1 VPNPRR
7 VIMSVNGIQGY
18 SQIDAYSAYNSVKKS
33 TNNTKSEETT
43 SSSSAAS
50 KAAESGVIY
59 EKSSESAQ
67 AADRSGVIYKPNT
80 ALVEQL
86 KADQEAN
93 KQRLLDMVH
102 DTLSGQLSAFQAANG
117 NDEDSI
123 WRFLA
128 SGKFTVSAAAKEEAQ
143 KAISEDGFYGVK
155 QTSDRI
161 LEMAKALTG
170 GDPDKIEAMRDAFKK
185 GFSQATK
192 SWGQDLP
199 EISHKTYDAV
209 MEGFDNWAKESQTKV
224 EG

>member
-1 VPNPRR
+1 
-7 VIMSVNGIQGY
+7 M
-18 SQIDAYSAYNSVKKS
+18 DAYSAYNSVKKAAGNS
-33 TNNTKSEETT
+33 KTEDT
-43 SSSSAAS
+43 SSGSSAS
-50 KAAESGVIY
+50 KAAETGVIY
-59 EKSSESAQ
+59 EKSSEAKEL
-67 AADRSGVIYKPNT
+67 DKSGVIYKPNT

-102 DTLSGQLSAFQAANG
+102 DTLSGQLTAFQAANG

-155 QTSDRI
+155 NTSNRI

-170 GDPDKIEAMRDAFKK
+170 GDPDKIEEMRNAFKK
-185 GFSQATK
+185 GFDQATK
-192 SWGQDLP
+192 SWGRDLP
-199 EISHKTYDAV
+199 DISKQTYDAV
-209 MEGFDNWAKESQTKV
+209 MEGFDNWANESKPQV
-224 EG
+224 NG

>member
-1 VPNPRR
+1 
-7 VIMSVNGIQGY
+7 MSVNGIQGY

-33 TNNTKSEETT
+33 TNEKKTEDT
-43 SSSSAAS
+43 SSASAN
-50 KAAESGVIY
+50 KAAETGVIY
-59 EKSSESAQ
+59 EKSSE
-67 AADRSGVIYKPNT
+67 AAALEKSGVTYKPNT
-80 ALVEQL
+80 ALVDQL

-155 QTSDRI
+155 NTSDRI

-170 GDPDKIEAMRDAFKK
+170 GDPDKIEEMRNAFKK
-185 GFSQATK
+185 GYDQATK
-192 SWGQDLP
+192 SWGQALP
-199 EISHKTYDAV
+199 DISKKTYDAV
-209 MEGFDNWAKESQTKV
+209 MEGFDNWANESQTKV
-224 EG
+224 S

>member
-1 VPNPRR
+1 
-7 VIMSVNGIQGY
+7 MSVNGIQGY
-18 SQIDAYSAYNSVKKS
+18 SQVDAYSAYNSVRKSSNEKS
-33 TNNTKSEETT
+33 TEETT
-43 SSSSAAS
+43 STSSAQ
-50 KAAESGVIY
+50 KAAETGVIY
-59 EKSSESAQ
+59 EKSSEGQQ
-67 AADRSGVIYKPNT
+67 ALEKSGMIYKPNT

-185 GFSQATK
+185 GYSQATK
-192 SWGQDLP
+192 SWGQALP
-199 EISHKTYDAV
+199 DISQKTYDAV
-209 MEGFDNWAKESQTKV
+209 MEGFDNWAKESQTRV

>member
-1 VPNPRR
+1 
-7 VIMSVNGIQGY
+7 MSVNGIQGY
-18 SQIDAYSAYNSVKKS
+18 SQIDAYSAYTSVKKS
-33 TNNTKSEETT
+33 TNNTKSEETA

-59 EKSSESAQ
+59 EKSSESSQ
-67 AADRSGVIYKPNT
+67 SLDRSAVIYKPNT

-93 KQRLLDMVH
+93 KQRLLDMVN

>member
-1 VPNPRR
+1 
-7 VIMSVNGIQGY
+7 MSVNGIQGY
-18 SQIDAYSAYNSVKKS
+18 SQIDAYSAYTSVKKS
-33 TNNTKSEETT
+33 TNEPKTENT
-43 SSSSAAS
+43 SSASAS
-50 KAAESGVIY
+50 KAAETGVIY
-59 EKSSESAQ
+59 EKSSE
-67 AADRSGVIYKPNT
+67 AAALEKSGVTYKPNT
-80 ALVEQL
+80 ALVDQL

-155 QTSDRI
+155 NTSNRI

-170 GDPDKIEAMRDAFKK
+170 GDPDKIEEMRDAFKK
-185 GFSQATK
+185 GYSAATK
-192 SWGQDLP
+192 SWGQALP
-199 EISHKTYDAV
+199 EISQKTYDAV
-209 MEGFDNWAKESQTKV
+209 MEGFDNWANESQTKV
-224 EG
+224 N